1 MHHQGVTSMKKTKP
15 ILAATVGLVA
25 LTACTDAQLANSN
38 PSAGA
43 GAAVG
48 AVTGALIGTAL
59 SDGNDRSRGA
69 LVGAALG
76 AGAGALIGQDLARQ
90 KAELDN
96 SFASNSIDVINTG
109 SELIVRMPQ
118 DILFPVS
125 GFTVTPA
132 LEADLRVL
140 AGSLNRYPNSVVTV
154 TGHTDSTGSAAYNQ
168 TLSERRAESV
178 AAVLRASGV
187 NPARVR
193 TVGAGENAP
202 IASNLTEEGRALNR
216 RVDITITPLS

>member
-1 MHHQGVTSMKKTKP
+1 MLMKKSLVLASVGLMA
-15 ILAATVGLVA
+15 LAA
-25 LTACTDAQLANSN
+25 CDPQN
-38 PSAGA
+38 PTTGG

-48 AVTGALIGTAL
+48 AATGALLGRTLAG
-59 SDGNDRSRGA
+59 SGNRTEGA
-69 LVGAALG
+69 LLGAAIG

-96 SFASNSIDVINTG
+96 SFGSNQIDVINTG

-125 GFTVTPA
+125 GFTVTQS
-132 LEADLRVL
+132 LQSDLLIL
-140 AGSLNRYPNSVVTV
+140 AENLNRYPNSIVTV

-178 AAVLRASGV
+178 AAVLRQGGV
-187 NPARVR
+187 NPPRIR
-193 TVGAGENAP
+193 TVGAGENQP
-202 IASNLTEEGRALNR
+202 IASNLTDEGRAQNR

>member
-1 MHHQGVTSMKKTKP
+1 MKTKKP
-15 ILAATVGLVA
+15 FLALSVGLLA
-25 LTACTDAQLANSN
+25 LTACTEAQLANSN
-38 PSAGA
+38 PSAGG
-43 GAAVG
+43 GAAIGALTG
-48 AVTGALIGTAL
+48 AVIGGALADGDNRSEGALI
-59 SDGNDRSRGA
+59 
-69 LVGAALG
+69 GAALG

-96 SFASNSIDVINTG
+96 SFANGQIDVINTG

-125 GFTVTPA
+125 GYTVAPSLA
-132 LEADLRVL
+132 SDLQIL
-140 AGSLNRYPNSVVTV
+140 AGSLNRYPNSIVTV

-178 AAVLRASGV
+178 AAILRSSGV
-187 NPARVR
+187 NPNRIR
-193 TVGAGENAP
+193 TVGAGENQP

>member
-1 MHHQGVTSMKKTKP
+1 MKNTTRM
-15 ILAATVGLVA
+15 IAAASIGLMALAA
-25 LTACTDAQLANSN
+25 CDPQN
-38 PSAGA
+38 PTTGG

-48 AVTGALIGTAL
+48 AATGALLGRTIAG
-59 SDGNDRSRGA
+59 SGNRTEGA
-69 LVGAALG
+69 LLGAALG

-96 SFASNSIDVINTG
+96 SFANSQINVINTG

-125 GFTVTPA
+125 GYTVTPS
-132 LEADLRVL
+132 LRSDLL
-140 AGSLNRYPNSVVTV
+140 ILSDNLNRYPNSIVTV
-154 TGHTDSTGSAAYNQ
+154 TGHTDSSGSAAYNQ

-178 AAVLRASGV
+178 AAVLRQGGV
-187 NPARVR
+187 NSARIR
-193 TVGAGENAP
+193 TVGAGENQP
-202 IASNLTEEGRALNR
+202 IASNLTPEGRAQNR